1 MDRRTVLAT
10 VTTATLGGCLNL
22 QSDESTPTSG
32 RDNSTETV
40 DEQTAESTPTE
51 TVEAVDDELSLQ
63 SSWARSFS
71 SERYL
76 VVDGDRLYTPV
87 RGSGD
92 GADGVRA
99 VALDSGETLWTA
111 ALGTSPNF
119 MYATAANNRL
129 YLTTDETLYAVETAD
144 GRVAEQRSLG
154 DTRGPPAVV
163 DGTVVVGTTFE
174 EENTLYGL
182 DAETFAERWR
192 LGNQLELDDGA
203 YLTSGFDGA
212 VAAGGHVVAAYWSGR
227 LSAYDPTDGTELWR
241 TRFVTAGPKYGPFP
255 DGVGG
260 VLAIESEQLVVAS
273 LDPATGDRRW
283 EFGFE
288 TRTGELPPV
297 ARPVVADGTGWLG
310 VERNLFCFD
319 IETGDVRW
327 RVDLSDPVS
336 DGRVGLTAE
345 TVWVVTGDE
354 QETWHGYD
362 RTDGTLRYQNPDPP
376 LSAYLLGDGTGLV
389 ASGREA
395 LERFAVEEAE

>member
-22 QSDESTPTSG
+22 RSGESTPTSG

-40 DEQTAESTPTE
+40 DETTSKSTPT
-51 TVEAVDDELSLQ
+51 VGAIDNELSLE
-63 SSWARSFS
+63 SSWARSFP

-76 VVDGDRLYTPV
+76 FVDGDRLYTPV

-92 GADGVRA
+92 RADGIRA
-99 VALDSGETLWTA
+99 VALESGATLWTA

-119 MYATAANNRL
+119 MYATVANNRL
-129 YLTTDETLYAVETAD
+129 YLTANQTLYAVETTD
-144 GRVAEQRSLG
+144 GRIAEQRSLG
-154 DTRGPPAVV
+154 NTRGPPAVV

-174 EENTLYGL
+174 EKNTLYGL

-192 LGNQLELDDGA
+192 VGNRLELGDGR
-203 YLTSGFDGA
+203 YVPSGFDGA
-212 VAAGGHVVAAYWSGR
+212 VAAGGRVVAAYWNGR
-227 LSAYDPTDGTELWR
+227 LSAYDPTNGTELWR
-241 TRFVTAGPKYGPFP
+241 TQFVTAGPKYGPFP
-255 DGVGG
+255 DGVGR
-260 VLAIESEQLVVAS
+260 VLAIQSEQLVVAS

-283 EFGFE
+283 EFEFE
-288 TRTGELPPV
+288 TRTGDLPPV
-297 ARPVVADGTGWLG
+297 ARPAVVDGTGWLG

-319 IETGDVRW
+319 IETGDIRW

-354 QETWHGYD
+354 QATWHGYD

-376 LSAYLLGDGTGLV
+376 LSAHILGDGTGLV
-389 ASGREA
+389 ASGRAA
-395 LERFAVEEAE
+395 LERFAVGEAE